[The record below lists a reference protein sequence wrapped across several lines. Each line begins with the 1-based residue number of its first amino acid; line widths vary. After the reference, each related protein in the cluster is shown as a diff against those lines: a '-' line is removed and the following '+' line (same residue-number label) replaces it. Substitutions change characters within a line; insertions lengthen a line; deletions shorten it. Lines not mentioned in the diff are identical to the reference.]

1 MALFLAFSLKK
12 RRFFVLKV
20 EVLSARNSGFRTKKR
35 WFLKFIHIFV
45 GIKNIYHADYQY
57 LLYNTQNKR
66 FCNRRT
72 TRLQISAVCMLRTS
86 FLLILFASI
95 VGAWFITFLLSA
107 ESITR
112 VICFSEIAERDKS
125 RPYACRQ
132 ITTIS
137 QIMEDTKPKEIFL
150 VILIIWNTK

>member
-35 WFLKFIHIFV
+35 WFLKLIHIFV

-57 LLYNTQNKR
+57 LLYDTQNKR
-66 FCNRRT
+66 FCHRRT
-72 TRLQISAVCMLRTS
+72 TRLQISAVCMLRTA

-95 VGAWFITFLLSA
+95 VGA
-107 ESITR
+107 
-112 VICFSEIAERDKS
+112 
-125 RPYACRQ
+125 
-132 ITTIS
+132 
-137 QIMEDTKPKEIFL
+137 
-150 VILIIWNTK
+150 

>member
-66 FCNRRT
+66 FCHRRT
-72 TRLQISAVCMLRTS
+72 TRLQISAVCMLRTA
-86 FLLILFASI
+86 FLLILFAFYRRGVIYHVPS
-95 VGAWFITFLLSA
+95 VAQGLLREHLRDYLFL
-107 ESITR
+107 
-112 VICFSEIAERDKS
+112 
-125 RPYACRQ
+125 
-132 ITTIS
+132 
-137 QIMEDTKPKEIFL
+137 EDCGT
-150 VILIIWNTK
+150 

>member
-35 WFLKFIHIFV
+35 WFLKLIHIFV

-66 FCNRRT
+66 FCHRRT
-72 TRLQISAVCMLRTS
+72 TRLQISAVCMLRTA

-95 VGAWFITFLLSA
+95 VVTMFAVSTALCVYWWLSGGFPPPAAGHPSVVFFWYRLLKGKVA
-107 ESITR
+107 YR
-112 VICFSEIAERDKS
+112 
-125 RPYACRQ
+125 
-132 ITTIS
+132 
-137 QIMEDTKPKEIFL
+137 
-150 VILIIWNTK
+150 